1 MGVSRFL
8 SPSPPPPLTQLF
20 FFLKVPLPPV
30 LLVPPLFLSQAWSN
44 GLLLLKRLQ
53 SECRCGVVLFIL
65 YCGITIT
72 TCPLLLLRN
81 IQRNFRTHLASKEE
95 ARLREDSKRE
105 DAKRAQEN
113 KLRDPR
119 YWKTRFANLEKDGA
133 SGFAYLKRAEL
144 VAALKANSLLHS
156 GRKAQLVERLRTWIE
171 GDIRQKQ
178 LLELERLRK
187 QKIQNQATSDKTYSF
202 GLNDRGQLG
211 QGDLRNRQDPQEIV
225 SLTGIN

>member
-1 MGVSRFL
+1 
-8 SPSPPPPLTQLF
+8 
-20 FFLKVPLPPV
+20 
-30 LLVPPLFLSQAWSN
+30 
-44 GLLLLKRLQ
+44 
-53 SECRCGVVLFIL
+53 
-65 YCGITIT
+65 
-72 TCPLLLLRN
+72 
-81 IQRNFRTHLASKEE
+81 
-95 ARLREDSKRE
+95 
-105 DAKRAQEN
+105 
-113 KLRDPR
+113 
-119 YWKTRFANLEKDGA
+119 
-133 SGFAYLKRAEL
+133 